1 MAETLL
7 LTHTLGR
14 AGWEVAHAGGAS
26 EFALAAVGQCFV
38 RRRLLFNLPLL
49 WRLRT
54 LWRDGMAAL
63 DPRALRLALYV
74 DERVRASG
82 ASLEVGLSR
91 PAAAGVRAPAPF
103 EVELGLAQ
111 LRERDDRLPPPEPG
125 HAWRAYA
132 LGPEGVKAFRRLA
145 RAFADLPQG
154 TEVTLRARLRDS
166 RSPSALRDAF
176 PLRVELLLEADR
188 GYVTLVPKKL
198 LKIEEA
204 AA

>member
-91 PAAAGVRAPAPF
+91 PAAAGVRAPAPV
-103 EVELGLAQ
+103 EIELGLAQ

-145 RAFADLPQG
+145 RAFADLPPG
-154 TEVTLRARLRDS
+154 SEVTLRARLRES
-166 RSPSALRDAF
+166 RSPRELRDGF
-176 PLRVELLLEADR
+176 PLRVEMLLEADH
-188 GYVTLVPKKL
+188 GYITLVPKKL
-198 LKIEEA
+198 LPIDEA
-204 AA
+204 TA

>member
-14 AGWEVAHAGGAS
+14 AGWDVAHAGGAS
-26 EFALAAVGQCFV
+26 EFALAAIGQCFV
-38 RRRLLFNLPLL
+38 KRRLLFNLPLL

-74 DERVRASG
+74 DERVRVSG
-82 ASLEVGLSR
+82 ASIDVELRR
-91 PAAAGVRAPAPF
+91 PAAGARAAAP
-103 EVELGLAQ
+103 VVVALPLAPV
-111 LRERDDRLPPPEPG
+111 RERDDPLPPAEPG

-132 LGPEGVKAFRRLA
+132 LGPDGVKAFRRLA
-145 RAFADLPQG
+145 RAFADLPPG
-154 TEVTLRARLRDS
+154 SEVTLRAHLRES
-166 RSPSALRDAF
+166 RSPRELRDGF

-188 GYVTLVPKKL
+188 GYITLVPKKL
-198 LKIEEA
+198 LKIEEVTA
-204 AA
+204 

>member
-14 AGWEVAHAGGAS
+14 AGWDVAHTGGAS
-26 EFALAAVGQCFV
+26 EFALAAIGQCFV
-38 RRRLLFNLPLL
+38 KRRLLFNLPLL

-74 DERVRASG
+74 DERVRVSG
-82 ASLEVGLSR
+82 ASIDVVLRR
-91 PAAAGVRAPAPF
+91 PAVDGARAPAPV
-103 EVELGLAQ
+103 EVALPLAH
-111 LRERDDRLPPPEPG
+111 LRERDERLPPAESG

-145 RAFADLPQG
+145 RAFVELPPG
-154 TEVTLRARLRDS
+154 SEVTLRARLRES
-166 RSPSALRDAF
+166 RSPRELRAGY
-176 PLRVELLLEADR
+176 PLRVELLLEADD
-188 GYVTLVPKKL
+188 GYITLVPKKL
-198 LKIEEA
+198 LRIEEA
-204 AA
+204 TA